1 MQHHDS
7 RHTPERSIAPKQSEE
22 IPRKYRPVIYAGI
35 IGSVVIALSL
45 VPELI
50 RIAINEPLTLVGLL
64 ICAGGLYC
72 AERVTNA
79 IRRDLV
85 RRARK

>member
-7 RHTPERSIAPKQSEE
+7 RHTPERSIAPTQSE

-35 IGSVVIALSL
+35 IGSVVIAISL
-45 VPELI
+45 IPELI

-79 IRRDLV
+79 IRRDLA
-85 RRARK
+85 RRAGK